1 MELVTLNNF
10 TEGERAII
18 TSFKAG
24 KVFEN
29 FLLANGITLGT
40 VVVKNYSPQY
50 AKLINL
56 TVNGKLLT
64 LRNSDFE
71 KIECFK
77 I

>member
-1 MELVTLNNF
+1 MELVTLHNF
-10 TEGERAII
+10 TEGERAIV
-18 TSFKAG
+18 TSFNAG
-24 KVFEN
+24 KRFEN

-40 VVVKNYSPQY
+40 VVVKNYSPGY
-50 AKLINL
+50 ARLINL

>member
-1 MELVTLNNF
+1 
-10 TEGERAII
+10 
-18 TSFKAG
+18 
-24 KVFEN
+24 
-29 FLLANGITLGT
+29 LLANGITLGT
-40 VVVKNYSPQY
+40 VVVKNYSPGY
-50 AKLINL
+50 ARLINL